1 MKRFIRFKGLV
12 AFVIII
18 VVFGIFWFFFV
29 DGIVKR
35 LIQKYGTQAVGARVE
50 VGAADLSLFPVG
62 LKLEHLEVTD
72 PDSPMKNAVE
82 INRISL
88 SLEPSSLFRRK
99 IIVKEMLVD
108 GIQLQTPR
116 KTSGAI
122 RGKKKPEKA
131 QEPGKGAEKK
141 RAG

>member
-62 LKLEHLEVTD
+62 LKLEHLKVTD

-99 IIVKEMLVD
+99 IIVKEMLVGWHPAPNPQED
-108 GIQLQTPR
+108 VRGHKGKEETR
-116 KTSGAI
+116 KSPGAGK
-122 RGKKKPEKA
+122 RG
-131 QEPGKGAEKK
+131 
-141 RAG
+141 